1 MGKIIQNKKGQTTIT
16 IPKAL
21 VESMKLEKGMEYEFV
36 INHHNEVILRIKR
49 DIVDFAK
56 NLEKTENKIVPIYFG

>member
-36 INHHNEVILRIKR
+36 VNHHNEVVVRIKR
-49 DIVDFAK
+49 ELPVP
-56 NLEKTENKIVPIYFG
+56 ENVEEERIIPGYFG